1 MPVFNRVRIIN
12 IRYDNREISDEM
24 FNYYDGCNALMNLA
38 NGNGKTVIVE
48 TLFQPIRPNMSIGKW
63 KITDYLTGDQHPSF
77 VMIEW
82 LLDNTKD
89 KTYFTTGICM
99 SVTRIEQEDAQP
111 IRSLKYFTF
120 THTYTQG
127 NAFDIKN
134 IPLLP
139 EKNGNAKYPTY
150 DEIWTL
156 LKKYNKQHPEFSLF
170 RKQEQKDYQVHL
182 RQHNIFP
189 EEWALLETVNQA
201 ENGGGMGKLFESCT
215 TSDLL
220 FERWILKKISDTH
233 REQRS
238 TLMDALTNLTRPM
251 IASDQKL
258 REKKQAENIAE
269 QLKKFEQVF
278 HTYTDALD
286 RKEQQERRLAG
297 MLLHTEICY
306 KNKEQEMA
314 RAQNEQTL
322 CNEEEKHIRL
332 EQLSEQYHNLTAK
345 LQTAE
350 EKVRL
355 LKSQMPE
362 YEEKAENARK
372 ARRLMQAAEY
382 MSGKKYA
389 EQKLQTARNQQ
400 LTLERGNAAQRL
412 QDLGYTL
419 HTGYKRA
426 VENASGRYLKLQ
438 ERLRELSCEQKECK
452 KKQKELSEK
461 KSTLIKH
468 RAKAEQK
475 LEQLET
481 QLSDYQVKIGKVP
494 ETNII
499 GELLP
504 ESVQEIHD
512 DLNIELEKAN
522 NRVKDI
528 EQQKQQTVQELKL
541 NQEAQ
546 EKSDIQID
554 ENQAELIRQDTLW
567 KSYQQQIEQMTKIL
581 SGYDIDGR
589 FLYEKED
596 NLIRIKELY
605 SNLQAELDKA
615 KQQLTQTED
624 KLEKLRNDCLHT
636 APQFAKILLQN
647 GISFQTGESYLKQQ
661 NPEFQKQLLSQNELL
676 PYCYLVSD
684 ADYDKVLTIPE
695 DAFSDRLCP
704 VLRKRDIDFDMKRAA
719 NLTELGKIRF
729 YSLYDRESMDPETRE
744 NYGQK
749 LTQRRE
755 TLRSEIR
762 KYNEQLTI
770 IQSDISEIEKF
781 TLTKQTVDELQHTLH
796 ETEEHRT
803 KLLQERNELKSKNKM
818 LNSRYTSLCNEFE
831 SAKQNVQQ
839 VKQKLSDFAEY
850 IKLSAKATQ
859 EHQEVARFKHEEDQ
873 VEQDIHTCEKHM
885 DELNETCQQLRIKQ
899 SDAEHD
905 RNDAQKQV
913 ALYEQYSTGELL
925 TEELEQ
931 LKQLEMEYQPL
942 YLKQDKTRKELDEIC
957 RQSRKTITYNEE
969 QLFKRF
975 PDLKE
980 AEIPLSFDATRLTE
994 LEQKEEYEKDILVR
1008 YQRDTEKAEY
1018 KVEMLNEEL
1027 QKTDHDI
1034 QQAGIH
1040 EPLPIQ
1046 QIKGNYAQRI
1056 EENNVKK
1063 NAANLLENTARKEL
1077 KELLSRRTTLEKLVD
1092 SRILQDRSLT
1102 PVAEKTDIVSECLDF
1117 NAKKADAEKKLQHM
1131 KYVYTEL
1138 QKDSVNKDNWITN
1151 VLPIR
1156 FEDCETYES
1165 CYYLYEQLNAK
1176 EKMLQDEISILRSE
1190 LSNIE
1195 NNRMHIIRQIY
1206 EHAAFLT
1213 KQIQDISSNSF
1224 VTLQGKRRKTLEIV
1238 FPEVSDS
1245 QAEQRIANLTDE
1257 VTLHLRERFTA
1268 HPEEENKLYDAICS
1282 CYSDLK
1288 IFHTYTNLQTVQ
1300 IRVLKILQDERNSR
1314 LEKWESRYS
1323 GGERFITY
1331 FIAYSALADY
1341 TRRQATANQ
1350 KGSIRSVFL
1359 VDNPFGE
1366 ASSEHLVKS
1375 LIEITKKFRTQLI
1388 CLSDLKQSS
1397 ITNNFDLI
1405 YQLSMRKALYS
1416 NKSHLHTDNLI
1427 SHTENTGNN
1436 KLEFVSLKSQL
1447 TFFDD

>member
-150 DEIWTL
+150 DEVWTL

-258 REKKQAENIAE
+258 REKKQAEDVAE

-286 RKEQQERRLAG
+286 KKEQQERRLAG
-297 MLLHTEICY
+297 MFLHTELCCQ
-306 KNKEQEMA
+306 KEEQEMT
-314 RAQNEQTL
+314 RAQNEQNL
-322 CNEEEKHIRL
+322 CREEENHIRL
-332 EQLSEQYHNLTAK
+332 EQLSEQHHNLTAE
-345 LQTAE
+345 LQSAE

-355 LKSQMPE
+355 LKSQISE
-362 YEEKAENARK
+362 YEEKAENAKK

-382 MSGKKYA
+382 MSAKKYA

-412 QDLGYTL
+412 QNLGYTL
-419 HTGYKRA
+419 YISYKRA
-426 VENASGRYLKLQ
+426 VENAAELYMKLREQLK
-438 ERLRELSCEQKECK
+438 ELSCEQKECK

-461 KSTLIKH
+461 KGTIIEH
-468 RAKAEQK
+468 RAKSEQK
-475 LEQLET
+475 LEQLEA
-481 QLSDYQVKIGKVP
+481 QLSDYQAKIGKVP

-504 ESVQEIHD
+504 ESVQEIQN

-528 EQQKQQTVQELKL
+528 VQQMQQTLQELKL
-541 NQEAQ
+541 NQQTQ

-554 ENQAELIRQDTLW
+554 ENQAELIRQGTLL

-581 SGYDIDGR
+581 SEYEIDER
-589 FLYEKED
+589 FLYEKEE

-605 SNLQAELDKA
+605 SNLQAESDKV

-636 APQFAKILLQN
+636 SPQFAKLLLQN

-684 ADYDKVLTIPE
+684 ADYDKVLTIPD

-704 VLRKRDIDFDMKRAA
+704 VLRKRDIDFDMKRTA
-719 NLTELGKIRF
+719 NMTEFGKIRL

-755 TLRSEIR
+755 ALRSEIR
-762 KYNEQLTI
+762 KYNGQLTN

-781 TLTKQTVDELQHTLH
+781 TLTKLTVDELQHTLH

-803 KLLQERNELKSKNKM
+803 KLLQERNELKSKNEM
-818 LNSRYTSLCNEFE
+818 LNSRYASLSNESE
-831 SAKQNVQQ
+831 RAKQNVQQ
-839 VKQKLSDFAEY
+839 AKQQLSDFAEY
-850 IKLSAKATQ
+850 IKLFAKAAQ
-859 EHQEVARFKHEEDQ
+859 EHQVIVRLEREASQ
-873 VEQDIHTCEKHM
+873 VLQDIHTCEKHL
-885 DELNETCQQLRIKQ
+885 DELNETCQQVHKQQ
-899 SDAEHD
+899 SDTEHD
-905 RNDAQKQV
+905 RNDAQKQMDRYV
-913 ALYEQYSTGELL
+913 QYATGELL
-925 TEELEQ
+925 SGELE
-931 LKQLEMEYQPL
+931 QLEMEYWPL
-942 YLKQDKTRKELDEIC
+942 YQKQNKTRKELDEIC
-957 RQSRKTITYNEE
+957 GQSQKTITYNKE

-975 PDLKE
+975 PDLNE
-980 AEIPLSFDATRLTE
+980 AEIPMSFDAARLAE
-994 LEQKEEYEKDILVR
+994 LEQKEEHEKNILIR
-1008 YQRDTEKAEY
+1008 YRGDTEKAEY
-1018 KVEMLNEEL
+1018 KAEMLHEEL
-1027 QKTDHDI
+1027 QKTNHELE
-1034 QQAGIH
+1034 QAGMH

-1046 QIKGNYAQRI
+1046 QIKGNYTQRT
-1056 EENNVKK
+1056 EENNAKK
-1063 NAANLLENTARKEL
+1063 KAADLLENTARKAL
-1077 KELLSRRTTLEKLVD
+1077 KELLSRQTTLGKLVD

-1102 PVAEKTDIVSECLDF
+1102 PVTEETDIDSECLDF
-1117 NAKKADAEKKLQHM
+1117 NAKKADAEKKFRHM
-1131 KYVYTEL
+1131 KSVYTEL
-1138 QKDSVNKDNWITN
+1138 QKDSVNKENWVTDI
-1151 VLPIR
+1151 LSIR

-1213 KQIQDISSNSF
+1213 KQIQDISSNSY
-1224 VTLQGKRRKTLEIV
+1224 VTLQGKRWKTLEIV

-1268 HPEEENKLYDAICS
+1268 HPEEENKLYDAICN

-1350 KGSIRSVFL
+1350 KGNIRSVFL

-1405 YQLSMRKALYS
+1405 YQLSMRRSLYS

-1427 SHTENTGNN
+1427 SHTETTGNH

>member
-150 DEIWTL
+150 DEVWTL

-258 REKKQAENIAE
+258 REKKQAEDVAE

-286 RKEQQERRLAG
+286 KKEQQERRLAG
-297 MLLHTEICY
+297 MFLHTELCCQ
-306 KNKEQEMA
+306 KEEQEMT
-314 RAQNEQTL
+314 RAQNEQNL
-322 CNEEEKHIRL
+322 CREEENHIRL
-332 EQLSEQYHNLTAK
+332 EQLSEQHHNLTAE
-345 LQTAE
+345 LQSAE

-355 LKSQMPE
+355 LKSQISE
-362 YEEKAENARK
+362 YEKKAENAKK

-382 MSGKKYA
+382 MSAKKYA

-400 LTLERGNAAQRL
+400 LTLERGDAAQRL

-419 HTGYKRA
+419 HTGYKCA
-426 VENASGRYLKLQ
+426 VENASECYLKLKEQ
-438 ERLRELSCEQKECK
+438 LRELSCEQKECK

-504 ESVQEIHD
+504 ESVQEIQD
-512 DLNIELEKAN
+512 DLNFELEKAN

-546 EKSDIQID
+546 EKFDTQIY

-581 SGYDIDGR
+581 SEYDIDGR
-589 FLYEKED
+589 FLYEKEE

-770 IQSDISEIEKF
+770 IQSDINEIEKF
-781 TLTKQTVDELQHTLH
+781 TLTKQTVDELQHTLY
-796 ETEEHRT
+796 ETEKHRT
-803 KLLQERNELKSKNKM
+803 KLLQERNELKSKNEI
-818 LNSRYTSLCNEFE
+818 LNSRYASLCDESE
-831 SAKQNVQQ
+831 SANQNVRQA
-839 VKQKLSDFAEY
+839 KQKISDFAEY
-850 IKLSAKATQ
+850 IELSAKATQ
-859 EHQEVARFKHEEDQ
+859 EHQEAARLKREIGQ
-873 VEQDIHTCEKHM
+873 VQQEINTCEKHI
-885 DELNETCQQLRIKQ
+885 DELNETCQQLHIQQ
-899 SDAEHD
+899 SGAEHN
-905 RNDAQKQV
+905 RNDAQKQKAYYV
-913 ALYEQYSTGELL
+913 QYTTGELL
-925 TEELEQ
+925 TGELEQ
-931 LKQLEMEYQPL
+931 LKMEYWPL
-942 YLKQDKTRKELDEIC
+942 YQKQDKTRKELDEIC
-957 RQSRKTITYNEE
+957 RQSQETITNNEK
-969 QLFKRF
+969 QLSERF

-980 AEIPLSFDATRLTE
+980 SEIPLSFDAARLTE
-994 LEQKEEYEKDILVR
+994 LEQKEEYEKNILVR
-1008 YQRDTEKAEY
+1008 HQGKAEKAEY
-1018 KVEMLNEEL
+1018 KAEMLNEDL
-1027 QKTDHDI
+1027 QKTNHELE
-1034 QQAGIH
+1034 QAGIH

-1046 QIKGNYAQRI
+1046 QIKGNYAQRM

-1063 NAANLLENTARKEL
+1063 NAANLLENTARKAL
-1077 KELLSRRTTLEKLVD
+1077 KELSSRRTALEKLVD
-1092 SRILQDRSLT
+1092 RRILQDRNLT
-1102 PVAEKTDIVSECLDF
+1102 PVAEETDIDSECFDF

-1131 KYVYTEL
+1131 KSVYTEL
-1138 QKDSVNKDNWITN
+1138 QKDFVNKENWISD
-1151 VLPIR
+1151 VISFIR

-1176 EKMLQDEISILRSE
+1176 EKMLQDEISILQSE

-1213 KQIQDISSNSF
+1213 KQIQDISSNSY

-1268 HPEEENKLYDAICS
+1268 HPEEENKLYDEICN

-1300 IRVLKILQDERNSR
+1300 IRVLKILQDERNIR

-1350 KGSIRSVFL
+1350 NGSIRSVFL

-1416 NKSHLHTDNLI
+1416 NKSHLHTDNVI
-1427 SHTENTGNN
+1427 SHTETTGNS